1 MPQAKR
7 PKTETFLKI
16 SHAVF
21 QLEESQGHLRWKVT
35 DLVRKAKLSRSL
47 VYAYMGSSKKEILLS
62 ALRHFIND
70 FYGFDESSKSVSSKS
85 QIQKAR
91 ESIILYPEAVIFYQ
105 KWRARESWLQLEF
118 AEIEK
123 RFQQRL
129 KTLHPDLSD
138 MQILGVHAT
147 IHGLVTAPFLTS
159 QQAEDIYRD
168 YVHRLCSAH
177 KSNKTP

>member
-1 MPQAKR
+1 MAQTKN

-35 DLVRKAKLSRSL
+35 DLVRKVKLSRSL

-70 FYGFDESSKSVSSKS
+70 FYGFDDSKSPTSSAK
-85 QIQKAR
+85 QIQRAR
-91 ESIILYPEAVIFYQ
+91 ERIIHYPEAVIFYQ

-118 AEIEK
+118 AQIEK
-123 RFQQRL
+123 RFQQQI
-129 KTLHPDLSD
+129 KDQHPTLTEI
-138 MQILGVHAT
+138 QILGVHAT

-159 QQAEDIYRD
+159 QQAEAIYKETVR
-168 YVHRLCSAH
+168 RLC
-177 KSNKTP
+177 NQPQ